1 LVLLFGVGLGNS
13 GFSTMQ
19 STIILLSAAPGMRG
33 RAVGILGLCI
43 GSTPLGLLELGA
55 VAAVVGAPA
64 AIGLNAG
71 VGLVLLLPVI
81 VFTPLLSGSKAP
93 EPDASSPLREEGEAR
108 VRIDATFSPP
118 GSSPARGRQ
127 G

>member
-1 LVLLFGVGLGNS
+1 
-13 GFSTMQ
+13 MQ

-71 VGLVLLLPVI
+71 LGLALWLPVI
-81 VFTPLLSGSKAP
+81 AFTPLLLGPMESEQNIP
-93 EPDASSPLREEGEAR
+93 SPLMGEGAGGGEGSAF
-108 VRIDATFSPP
+108 VPPIPTFPHK
-118 GSSPARGRQ
+118 GGRGA
-127 G
+127 